1 MPQNN
6 QKNKFEQVEDTL
18 KTIYTFKRKFQYA
31 MCVMLA
37 HIALTR
43 NKK

>member
-18 KTIYTFKRKFQYA
+18 KTIYT
-31 MCVMLA
+31 L
-37 HIALTR
+37 
-43 NKK
+43 KKKSICYVCTVGPHRVNSK